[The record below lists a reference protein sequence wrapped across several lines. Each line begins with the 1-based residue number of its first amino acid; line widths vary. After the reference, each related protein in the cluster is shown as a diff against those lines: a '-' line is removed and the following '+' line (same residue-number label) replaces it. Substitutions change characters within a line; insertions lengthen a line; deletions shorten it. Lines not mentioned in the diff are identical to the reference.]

1 MGAPPGRAS
10 YTCKFILKL
19 RQRDK
24 QITFLSE
31 VYENTC
37 ENQAK
42 SADFSANFS
51 LKIPWNSTFFSATY
65 QKPCPINAY
74 VFVKMVY

>member
-1 MGAPPGRAS
+1 MKLISAIGAVYFP

-19 RQRDK
+19 CQRDK

-51 LKIPWNSTFFSATY
+51 LKIP
-65 QKPCPINAY
+65 
-74 VFVKMVY
+74 